1 MRRRLLAS
9 YLTITLVTLLI
20 LIIPFGLVF
29 SSRERDHLLR
39 DIEHDAGVVAGLV
52 EDALERGDRPQI
64 DMLLTA
70 YDHDP
75 GGRIVVVD
83 ASARSVAD
91 SLPTGTTG
99 VSFGNRPEIVAA
111 LKGARAEGIRRSN
124 TLGTDL
130 LFVAVPVTSSGVV
143 HGAVRITYP
152 SSALDERVRE
162 VWVGLGALAF
172 VVIAVVAAVGFAMAR
187 LVTRPV
193 DRLKD
198 AARSLA
204 SRRSPGAC
212 SHRYRRSRTAGVG
225 NDFQRHRSAPGDDHR
240 VPAILR
246 RRRLAS
252 AAHTRSL
259 RSGSS
264 SRTSKRV
271 RQPSCSLPW
280 PPRVR
285 RPHVSAESAKHSS
298 HSHATRQLRRRAN
311 RSMPPH
317 SSASEPRSGTL
328 LPQMPRV
335 HIETSVPENAW
346 ILAVPGALEQI
357 LDNLIDN
364 AIEVAPA
371 NFDSTRHHRGAWQQH
386 TDPRDRRWP
395 RSPRRSAGPGLRPLL
410 AWTGG
415 GTRWLRT
422 RTFDRRSARPALRR
436 RHGTSSTQTVRDRC
450 CGDPPERH
458 TVRRFVAPASVPS

>member
-64 DMLLTA
+64 DALLTA

-91 SLPTGTTG
+91 SLPPGTTG
-99 VSFGNRPEIVAA
+99 VPFANRPEIVAA

-152 SSALDERVRE
+152 SSALDERVQQ

-204 SRRSPGAC
+204 AGDLQARAPTDTGAPELRELATIFNDTAAHLETIIESQQSFVADASHQLRTPLAALRLQLENIEAGAPTVLQPALAAARSETARLSRISEALLSLARDATT
-212 SHRYRRSRTAGVG
+212 TAPR
-225 NDFQRHRSAPGDDHR
+225 Q
-240 VPAILR
+240 AINAAALIR
-246 RRRLAS
+246 ERAALWTPLAS
-252 AAHTRSL
+252 DA
-259 RSGSS
+259 
-264 SRTSKRV
+264 
-271 RQPSCSLPW
+271 
-280 PPRVR
+280 
-285 RPHVSAESAKHSS
+285 
-298 HSHATRQLRRRAN
+298 
-311 RSMPPH
+311 
-317 SSASEPRSGTL
+317 
-328 LPQMPRV
+328 RV

-371 NFDSTRHHRGAWQQH
+371 TSVVRVTIEEHGSSTQIHVI
-386 TDPRDRRWP
+386 DN
-395 RSPRRSAGPGLRPLL
+395 GPGIPDDQRARAFDRFWRGPAAAPGGSGLGLSIVAQL
-410 AWTGG
+410 AQRCGG
-415 GTRWLRT
+415 GTELRAH
-422 RTFDRRSARPALRR
+422 RPSGIDAVVSLQSAKRYD
-436 RHGTSSTQTVRDRC
+436 GS
-450 CGDPPERH
+450 
-458 TVRRFVAPASVPS
+458 